1 MRIFESHCLL
11 VITEL
16 NETIY
21 AQETKARVIV
31 TATANDNVEAKNL
44 ALRSAIEQAF
54 GSYISSN
61 TEILNDQLIKDEIIS
76 ISSGNIDS
84 IHVISENKL
93 GEGRTSVTLLAVVSV
108 NKLVTFCESKGY
120 KVEFKGGLFSANLKQ
135 QKLNEIAEL
144 NAIENICEVG
154 KSIINKSFDYSLTM
168 SEPQKGE
175 GDVNEEKWNIIYN
188 VSVKPNSNF
197 VEFKN
202 FVYENLSRIA
212 MNEEEVTKYR
222 TTNKRV
228 FNLKWV
234 DPLIENEQVR
244 ESDFYFRNIQS
255 LALIQDLFWHAKF
268 SLGFFEIASNIDTVD
283 IFNVSVFPKR
293 SEFTS
298 NLTENQYLEGDEF
311 LSRRACLPQIKGNF
325 VDLIGYSMPNFGIGK
340 IYDLRSEF
348 HQKQTLSLDR
358 LKKNV
363 SSSQDRTDS
372 LWYAEQINNVN
383 TALKNFYKQKYIF
396 VLQNDNSTGDFEDF
410 WERGYYIDEDDYLK
424 VYLMLDSNYKGQ
436 FEFSR
441 AFSLS
446 EIEKITNV
454 EVFPAGKTL
463 GL

>member
-1 MRIFESHCLL
+1 MKNIQIVTFLIIASFSLR
-11 VITEL
+11 
-16 NETIY
+16 
-21 AQETKARVIV
+21 AQVTKANLTVS
-31 TATANDNVEAKNL
+31 ATGVDAIDAKSI
-44 ALRSAIEQAF
+44 ALRSAIEQSFGAF
-54 GSYISSN
+54 ISSN

-84 IHVISENKL
+84 IHIISENKL
-93 GEGRTSVTLLAVVSV
+93 GDGRTSVTLLAVVSV

-154 KSIINKSFDYSLTM
+154 KSIINRSFDYSLTM

-175 GDVNEEKWNIIYN
+175 SDVNEDKWNIIFH

-197 VEFKN
+197 IEFKKY
-202 FVYENLSRIA
+202 VYENLSIIA
-212 MNEEEVTKYR
+212 MNEEEVAKYR
-222 TTNKRV
+222 ATNRGV

-234 DPLIENEQVR
+234 DPTIENEQDS
-244 ESDFYFRNIQS
+244 EIEFNFRNIQS

-268 SLGFFEIASNIDTVD
+268 SLGFFKIASNIDTFD

-293 SEFTS
+293 PEFTS
-298 NLTENQYLEGDEF
+298 NLTENQYLVGDEF
-311 LSRRACLPQIKGNF
+311 LSRRASLPLIKGNF
-325 VDLIGYSMPNFGIGK
+325 VDLVGYSMPNFGIGK

-348 HQKQTLSLDR
+348 HQKQILSLDR
-358 LKKNV
+358 LKKDL
-363 SSSQDRTDS
+363 SSSLNRTDS

-383 TALKNFYKQKYIF
+383 TTLKNFYKDKYIF

-410 WERGYYIDEDDYLK
+410 WERGYYIDEGDYLK
-424 VYLMLDSNYKGQ
+424 VYLALDSNYKGQ

-446 EIEKITNV
+446 EIEKITKV
-454 EVFPAGKTL
+454 EVYPAGQTL